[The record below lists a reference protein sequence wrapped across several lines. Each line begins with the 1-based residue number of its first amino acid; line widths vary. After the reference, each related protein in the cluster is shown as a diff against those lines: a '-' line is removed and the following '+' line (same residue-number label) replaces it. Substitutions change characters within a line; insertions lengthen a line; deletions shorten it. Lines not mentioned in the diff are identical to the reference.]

1 MAIEYIG
8 HKEQHL
14 RRIVETV
21 VQLTGGGS
29 GQVADLFCGTGCV
42 SAGFKSAGYKVIAN
56 DTLSM
61 CVRMTETVLLNSG
74 PPHFMGLQG
83 KYKKLPH
90 TSRYES
96 VLAALNAAPPR
107 VGFITKTYSPL
118 AQRYEGTP
126 RRYFTEANA
135 KKIDGI
141 RSLLKAWEPLLTRSE
156 NALLISDLIMA
167 ANAVSNVAG
176 VYGGFLRQW
185 KKRATD
191 VLALKP
197 RAFTSGSTL
206 GHKVLSVDATALAE
220 SISPLVVYA
229 DPPYTKRQY
238 AAYYHLPE
246 TIAIGDAPKV
256 EGRTGLRPWAEKSS
270 RWCHKRFASDELAQL
285 VSRVR
290 APFLVLSYSEDGQIS
305 HADIIGILQRYG
317 KCSYTEMPA
326 RRYKAAGGVHKG
338 PTALERLYVLRRNA

>member
-14 RRIVETV
+14 RRIVDTV
-21 VQLTGGGS
+21 VRLTGGAS

-42 SAGFKSAGYKVIAN
+42 SGGFKAAGYKVIAN
-56 DTLSM
+56 DTLSV
-61 CVRMTETVLLNSG
+61 CVRMAETVLLNSG
-74 PPHFMGLQG
+74 PPHFVGLQG
-83 KYKKLPH
+83 KYKKLPN
-90 TSRYES
+90 TSSYES
-96 VLAALNAAPPR
+96 ILAALNAAPPR
-107 VGFITKTYSPL
+107 VGFITQTYSPL
-118 AQRYEGTP
+118 AQRYGGTP

-135 KKIDGI
+135 MKIDGI
-141 RSLLKAWEPLLTRSE
+141 RSLLKKWEPMLARGE

-176 VYGGFLRQW
+176 VYGGFLRNW

-191 VLALKP
+191 ELSLKP
-197 RAFTSGSTL
+197 RTFVCGSRL
-206 GHKVLSVDATALAE
+206 GHQVLSMDATDLAE

-246 TIAIGDAPKV
+246 TVAIGDTPKV
-256 EGRTGLRPWAEKSS
+256 DGRTGLRPWAAKSS
-270 RWCHKRFASDELAQL
+270 RWCHKRFASNELNRL

-290 APFLVLSYSEDGQIS
+290 APFMVLSYSEDGQIP
-305 HADIIGILQRYG
+305 HAEIVSILQCYG
-317 KCSYTEMPA
+317 KCSYTELPA

-338 PTALERLYVLRRNA
+338 PTALERLYVLRRKA